1 MRFELTVALKY
12 LIPKWRQL
20 SVSIISLISVLVIS
34 LVVWLVVLFLSV
46 TEGIERKWIEEL
58 VALNAPVRM
67 TPTEAYYHSYY
78 YEVDGLSLDSN
89 YTTKTIGEKL
99 AALQADPYDSRVD
112 QELSYDFPPPDRYED
127 GHLKDIVKEGYEA
140 VKALPFHGVRPQEY
154 EVTFGNL
161 RLQMLRE
168 GPAKGEVKQTFVTQ
182 VSYIASHDGENKR
195 VNQMIVVPTA
205 DDYNNLLYAIAQT
218 ERLASDDDEEEE
230 LVTPVV
236 ENDFQANIRKFFAN
250 LDLKEVR
257 TASDGFILN
266 PTLFPKSGRLE
277 GIGLVRHNSIKRV
290 LVPGRAEDV
299 TLLEKKLA
307 AFGFKTAPV
316 TLVFEDAQM
325 HVASQAPYAA
335 ATGVE
340 VVLEENIPFHAALI
354 KESLQTADSLSTLSL
369 LIEGKVQNTTIAGQ
383 ASFDHLEIAQ
393 ALPVDN
399 SPAFWIYQCPGGGCR
414 IPSAATGA
422 IPFGEGLLIAKHFKT
437 NGVMLGDRGYLSYYA
452 HSGSSMQEQRIPVY
466 VAGFYDPGMM
476 PVGNKLIFVDREIT
490 ALLRGN
496 MAVSD
501 PLLGN
506 GINIWIDN
514 LSQAA
519 SVKEA
524 LIRSLAARGVGQYWD
539 VQSYHDYE
547 FTKPILEQLQ
557 SDKNLFTLIAVI
569 ILIVACSNIISML
582 ILLVNDKKREIGILQ
597 SLGAS
602 PRRIAVIF
610 GLCGFV
616 TGIVSCVIGTAAAL
630 LTLKNLQSLVEI
642 LSFFQGRDAFQA
654 VFYGSKLPND
664 VSFDALIFVSAATL
678 VISLLAG
685 IIPAVKASRIRPTE
699 ILRSE

>member
-67 TPTEAYYHSYY
+67 TPTEAYYRSYY
-78 YEVDGLSLDSN
+78 YEIDNLSLDSN

-99 AALQADPYDSRVD
+99 ASVQSDPYDPRFD
-112 QELSYDFPPPDRYED
+112 QELTYDFPPPDRYED
-127 GHLKDIVKEGYEA
+127 GRLKDIVKEGYDA
-140 VKALPFHGVRPQEY
+140 VKALPFNGVRPQEY
-154 EVTFGNL
+154 EVSFGNL
-161 RLQMLRE
+161 RLQMLRD
-168 GPAKGEVKQTFVTQ
+168 GPARGEVKQTFVTQ
-182 VSYIASHDGENKR
+182 VSYIASHDGENRR
-195 VNQMIVVPTA
+195 VNQMIIPPTA
-205 DDYNNLLYAIAQT
+205 GDYNNLLRTLAQSGT
-218 ERLASDDDEEEE
+218 AVASSNDHEE
-230 LVTPVV
+230 LFTPVV
-236 ENDFQANIRKFFAN
+236 ENDFQEGIQKFFAN
-250 LDLKEVR
+250 LALEKVR
-257 TASDGFILN
+257 TAEGFVLN
-266 PTLFPKSGRLE
+266 PSLFPKGHKLD
-277 GIGLVRHNSIKRV
+277 GIGLVRHDAIRRV
-290 LVPGRAEDV
+290 IIPGRVED
-299 TLLEKKLA
+299 LPHLEQKLVSL
-307 AFGFKTAPV
+307 GYQTAPV
-316 TLVFEDAQM
+316 NLLFEDAAV
-325 HVASQAPYAA
+325 HLSTHAPYSTLSGFELVLDAGIPLH
-335 ATGVE
+335 AT
-340 VVLEENIPFHAALI
+340 LLQD
-354 KESLQTADSLSTLSL
+354 SLQTADSLTELQL
-369 LIEGKVQNTTIAGQ
+369 LVEGKVQNTPIAGQ
-383 ASFDHLEIAQ
+383 TSFTHLEIAQ
-393 ALPVDN
+393 ATPVSS
-399 SPAFWIYQCPGGGCR
+399 SPAFWVYPCPEGGCQ
-414 IPSAATGA
+414 IPSGKAS
-422 IPFGEGLLIAKHFKT
+422 IPFGEGLLIAKHFKN
-437 NGVMLGDRGYLSYYA
+437 NGVLLGDRGYLSYYA

-476 PVGNKLIFVDREIT
+476 PVGNKLIFVDRQIT

-496 MAVSD
+496 LSVSD

-506 GINIWIDN
+506 GINIWIND
-514 LSQAA
+514 LAQAA

-524 LIRSLAARGVGQYWD
+524 LIHSLAVRGIGQYWN
-539 VQSYHDYE
+539 VESYHDYE

-602 PRRIAVIF
+602 PGRIAVIF

-616 TGIVSCVIGTAAAL
+616 TGLISCVIGTAAAI
-630 LTLKNLQSLVEI
+630 LTLKNLQSLVNV
-642 LSFFQGRDAFQA
+642 LSFFQGRDAFQS

-664 VSFDALIFVSAATL
+664 VSFEALIFVSGATL

-699 ILRSE
+699 ILRTE